1 MSQLEAALPAPS
13 TSAYPRRWIAATVMI
28 VAALMDMLDA
38 TIVNVALPSIRA
50 DLGASATQIEW
61 IITAYLLPF
70 AAFLLVAGRLGDLV
84 GRRKMFLAGVV
95 GFGAASLLCA
105 IAASPLELI
114 LSRALLGTAAAA
126 LTPQVLATF
135 REIFEGEERGAAFG
149 LYGAMA
155 GFAAAVGVIAGGLLT
170 DGFGWRSIFYI
181 NVPVAIALIPA
192 TLALV
197 PETRSRTAMR
207 PSVAGTLILLGSLV
221 AIVAPLLEGRRLGW
235 PAWVPVVMALGV
247 GGLFLLGRTDA
258 RRAAPLIPT
267 RLFTVPAFSAGV
279 LVQAL
284 FSAAM
289 EGFALCFALWL
300 QAGQGFSPTHAG
312 LTLLAF
318 CAGSFATVGPAVAL
332 APKVGRLVLCA
343 GGALMALGSLGVAYA
358 AHHASTPVSTWA
370 LVPGLFVAGAG
381 LGFLVVPLV
390 NVVLSAVGRDEAGE
404 ASGVFGTAQQFGGA
418 VGVAAAGTV
427 FFAHATGPGLTSA
440 FTAALPLVIGA
451 YALCALLVLLLPNT
465 AIMDADV

>member
-1 MSQLEAALPAPS
+1 MSQIVAAPPA
-13 TSAYPRRWIAATVMI
+13 TYPRRWIAATVMI
-28 VAALMDMLDA
+28 VAALMDMIDA

-50 DLGASATQIEW
+50 DLGASATQVQW
-61 IITAYLLPF
+61 IVTAYLLPF

-84 GRRKMFLAGVV
+84 GRRRMFIAGVSV
-95 GFGAASLLCA
+95 FGAASLLCA
-105 IAASPLELI
+105 IAGSPVELI
-114 LSRALLGTAAAA
+114 VGRALEGAAAAA
-126 LTPQVLATF
+126 LMPQVLATF

-155 GFAAAVGVIAGGLLT
+155 GFAAAIGVIAGGLLT

-181 NVPVAIALIPA
+181 NIPVSILLIPA

-197 PETRSRTAMR
+197 PETRSRTARR
-207 PSVAGTLILLGSLV
+207 PSLVGTLVLLGSLV

-247 GGLFLLGRTDA
+247 AGLFLLGRSDA

-267 RLFTVPAFSAGV
+267 RLFKVPAFSAGV

-300 QAGQGFSPTHAG
+300 QAGQGFAPTHAG

-318 CAGSFATVGPAVAL
+318 CAGSFATVAPAVAL
-332 APKVGRLVLCA
+332 APKVGRLVLSL
-343 GGALMALGSLGVAYA
+343 GGVLMALGSLGVAYA
-358 AHHASTPVSTWA
+358 ADHATTPVSTWA

-427 FFAHATGPGLTSA
+427 FFAHVSGPALTSA